1 MFLFIRF
8 IFELANIFSTLNA
21 HLTKEKKANFLFIV
35 IKKQY
40 SNQNKEKT

>member
-8 IFELANIFSTLNA
+8 IFELASTLNA